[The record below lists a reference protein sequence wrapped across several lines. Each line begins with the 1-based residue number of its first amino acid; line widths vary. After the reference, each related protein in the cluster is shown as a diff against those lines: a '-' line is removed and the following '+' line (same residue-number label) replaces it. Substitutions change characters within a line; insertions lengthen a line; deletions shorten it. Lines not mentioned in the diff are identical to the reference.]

1 MALEQGH
8 WGTGSCSAAKNNRSN
23 CNGTGYDQLIGCNG
37 TGAGATG
44 AGATGAMAMGQWGA
58 TTIYRIAIILCA
70 VLQRKASTIVV
81 DETAQNMWTA
91 NIHDVVCSNKTCMM
105 WSGILFRVS
114 E

>member
-1 MALEQGH
+1 VLQGATGAMAMGQLGD
-8 WGTGSCSAAKNNRSN
+8 SD
-23 CNGTGYDQLIGCNG
+23 CNGTGDDQLIGCNG
-37 TGAGATG
+37 TTGAGATG